1 MRSASGFTL
10 IELLITVV
18 ILGILASIALPSYTS
33 YLTRSKLVEAHSML
47 ADLRVKQEQRFQDA
61 RAYSAAL
68 CAPTGASAAQ
78 VKYFDFACPAAP
90 SATAFEI
97 RATGKAGTDLEG
109 IVFSINE
116 NNVRQTV
123 VTAGSKMANAG
134 FVSNATC
141 WVTKKGSQC

>member
-1 MRSASGFTL
+1 MRFARGFTL

-18 ILGILASIALPSYTS
+18 ILGIIASVALPNYTS

-61 RAYSAAL
+61 RSYSAAF
-68 CAPTGASAAQ
+68 CAPTGAAAAQ

-97 RATGKAGTDLEG
+97 RATGKAGTDLDG
-109 IVFSINE
+109 IMFSINE
-116 NNVRQTV
+116 NNVRATV
-123 VTAGSKMANAG
+123 VTAGSKMADKG
-134 FVSNATC
+134 FASNASC
-141 WVTKKGSQC
+141 WTMKKGGQC